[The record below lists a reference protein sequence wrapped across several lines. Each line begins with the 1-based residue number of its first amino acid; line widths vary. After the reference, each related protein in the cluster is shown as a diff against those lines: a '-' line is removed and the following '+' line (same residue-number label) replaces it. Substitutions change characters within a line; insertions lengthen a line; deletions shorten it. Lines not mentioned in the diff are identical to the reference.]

1 MRALRH
7 GLPVCMM
14 ILVMMV
20 GSMGPSVSSA
30 GGAQT
35 EGSRPTDTE
44 TGGSPSG
51 AGLQAAAW
59 LATLPY
65 GAAKVGFA
73 LVGGIIGGFTYVLSG
88 GNMDA
93 AKSVWATTMY
103 GTYVLTPEHLKGE
116 KPIRFLGSPSV
127 KSTSSGRAGQP
138 ETAPAK
144 AAE

>member
-1 MRALRH
+1 MCALKH
-7 GLPVCMM
+7 GLAVWMM
-14 ILVMMV
+14 ILVMMAGTV
-20 GSMGPSVSSA
+20 GPFVGPA
-30 GGAQT
+30 GGAQAD
-35 EGSRPTDTE
+35 GSRPADTE

-73 LVGGIIGGFTYVLSG
+73 LVGGVIGGFTYVLSG

-93 AKSVWATTMY
+93 AKSVWTTTMY

-127 KSTSSGRAGQP
+127 KSASSSGKAGQP
-138 ETAPAK
+138 EPAK
-144 AAE
+144 AVE